1 MVDCQELY
9 TWVDSGTYE
18 WIDDYYPEFGECS
31 GESSGS
37 VLYQVWQDQA
47 YAYAVTSSGLDI
59 FDIISTNKVS
69 SITYRD
75 GFSTIWGNDST
86 IYLGTLDD
94 GIKYIEKATFSPGD
108 LGANL
113 KNYDYYY
120 NTSSSEIN
128 YLHGANN
135 TLAVVTPSG
144 IDVLNNGPNGYKSTT
159 DNANVTKCFLTS
171 KRELYYIIKGA
182 SVDGVC
188 KVNSVLCDWVTP
200 DTFYGVGISFLPEG
214 QKVNDIFITENTSLD
229 NTHNTVFVATTH
241 GLYILD
247 EGTSEFDTYY
257 TKN

>member
-171 KRELYYIIKGA
+171 KNELYYIVQETGDF
-182 SVDGVC
+182 DGVF
-188 KVNSVLCDWVTP
+188 KMNSVLCDWSAPDVSYVQGVSFIPAEAGVT
-200 DTFYGVGISFLPEG
+200 
-214 QKVNDIFITENTSLD
+214 DIFITENTSEVPSA
-229 NTHNTVFVATTH
+229 NTLFLATTK
-241 GLYILD
+241 GAFILD
-247 EGTSEFDTYY
+247 EGTKEFDNY
-257 TKN
+257 TI